1 MTDTHSMAAEASTA
15 MTHLDRKP
23 TTFDEYKDRY
33 QTIRM
38 QRTDG
43 VLELHLHSDGG
54 PLQWSLLAHNE
65 LEDAFLE
72 IGRDRE
78 NDVVIMT
85 GTGDE
90 FSGPAIAPG
99 QHPNRRT
106 MTPEIYDPIQWE
118 GKHLLPNLLS
128 IEAPV
133 IAAINGPAVR
143 HAEIPL
149 VSDIVLASEDTYFQD
164 TAHFAGGMVPGDGMH
179 IVMPLLMGPTRGRY
193 FLLTG
198 QRISATEARDI
209 GIVNEVLPKEDLLD
223 RAREL
228 AAVLMKQPRL
238 VRRYSR
244 TVLTEDLRQR
254 MHGLLGYGLA
264 LEGLARMKG

>member
-1 MTDTHSMAAEASTA
+1 MPDVTEAPS
-15 MTHLDRKP
+15 MTHFDRVES
-23 TTFDEYKDRY
+23 TFDSYKNKYESIKMHREN
-33 QTIRM
+33 
-38 QRTDG
+38 G
-43 VLELHLHSDGG
+43 VLEMHLHTGEG

-72 IGRDRE
+72 VGRDRE
-78 NDVVIMT
+78 NDVVILA
-85 GTGDE
+85 GTGE
-90 FSGPAIAPG
+90 YFSGPAIEPG
-99 QHPNRRT
+99 QHPNRKS
-106 MTPEIYDPIQWE
+106 MTAEGYDPIYWE
-118 GKHLLPNLLS
+118 GKHLLPNLLA
-128 IEAPV
+128 IEVPV
-133 IAAINGPAVR
+133 ISAINGPAVR

-198 QRISATEARDI
+198 QKISADKALEI
-209 GIVNEVLPKEDLLD
+209 GIVNEVLPKDEVLE

-228 AAVLMKQPRL
+228 ARLINQQPRL
-238 VRRYSR
+238 VRRYTR
-244 TVLTEDLRQR
+244 AVLTEDLKLR

-264 LEGLARMKG
+264 LEGLARMKSA

>member
-1 MTDTHSMAAEASTA
+1 MTETHTRVDHVAA

-23 TTFDEYKDRY
+23 TTFDSYKDRY
-33 QTIRM
+33 ETIRM
-38 QRTDG
+38 ERTDG
-43 VLELHLHSDGG
+43 VLELHFHTNGG

-65 LEDAFLE
+65 FEDAFLE

-78 NDVVIMT
+78 NDVIIMT
-85 GTGDE
+85 GTGEE

-106 MTPEIYDPIQWE
+106 MTPETYDPIQWE
-118 GKHLLPNLLS
+118 GKQLLPNLLS

-149 VSDIVLASEDTYFQD
+149 VSDIVLATEDTYFQD
-164 TAHFAGGMVPGDGMH
+164 TAHFPGGMVPGDGMH
-179 IVMPLLMGPTRGRY
+179 IVMPLLMGPTRARY

-198 QRISATEARDI
+198 QQLSVTEAREI
-209 GIVNEVLPKEDLLD
+209 GLVNEVVPRDDLLS

-228 AAVLMKQPRL
+228 AAQLMRQPRL

-264 LEGLARMKG
+264 LEGIARMKS